1 MWVAKI
7 GYARCS
13 SQGQDL
19 TIQQHRL
26 RKAGCTIIR
35 SEKASGGSL
44 SGRDELTSIMEFV
57 REGDELVVLKL
68 DRLGRNTRDVLNLV
82 HELRQK
88 GAILS
93 VLEPRFSTT
102 DVAGP
107 ILVTVLGM
115 VAELERS
122 FIRERQKAGIE
133 RAQGT
138 EADSACRAGSS
149 DAQGG
154 CWAERHRERAGDQPD
169 ECASGATRSRV
180 TPVDKMA
187 HVGYSA
193 APHAERRGLGT
204 RVSRIREAQTRFG
217 ESGARSWTQT
227 SCNWRDSCWTAG

>member
-1 MWVAKI
+1 MHRCNIKLDFCSFVTYTAQVDSNVTEGAVWVAKI

-19 TIQQHRL
+19 TIQQDRL

-93 VLEPRFSTT
+93 VLEPKFATT

-133 RAQGT
+133 RAKANGVYKGRKPTVPVEQVRAMHKDGVGP
-138 EADSACRAGSS
+138 SAIARELGISRMSVHRALN
-149 DAQGG
+149 
-154 CWAERHRERAGDQPD
+154 AG
-169 ECASGATRSRV
+169 
-180 TPVDKMA
+180 
-187 HVGYSA
+187 
-193 APHAERRGLGT
+193 
-204 RVSRIREAQTRFG
+204 
-217 ESGARSWTQT
+217 
-227 SCNWRDSCWTAG
+227 